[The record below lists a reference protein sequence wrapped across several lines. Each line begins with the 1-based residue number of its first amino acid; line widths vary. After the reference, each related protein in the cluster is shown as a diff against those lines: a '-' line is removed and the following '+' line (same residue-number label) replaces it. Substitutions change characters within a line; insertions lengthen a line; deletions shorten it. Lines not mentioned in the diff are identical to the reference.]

1 LADHKYGDARGFD
14 ARQALGAEASGGHP
28 HQREGAHQ
36 AGEEVTDRH
45 QAAVRRSLS
54 PAAWA
59 LRLSEAWDVGVIVL
73 DSGGELDFANS
84 RARYLLGAATDQDLD
99 ERWRQLHTVLAG
111 ELARATPG
119 VSTPIESSVTIDT
132 GGGGETQL
140 RLQVHALEE
149 DDCSGHLLLLQHAGH
164 VVAIEASLRH
174 ASHDRGLASLY
185 RDMAHDLKSVLNVI
199 GLNLALL
206 SRIAAEDRASH
217 SQHDI
222 AERSGAIMRRELKRL
237 DRSIALIL
245 DRTLIDREAP
255 ERFDLGECCGRIAQL
270 AASRAARQ
278 RVTVELTV
286 ADGPL
291 VVVEGYPDRVQ
302 GAVLNLVVNALDAMP
317 DGGTLAMRVWQEGQT
332 AYVRV
337 SDSGPGVAAAH
348 LPHLWRLHAT
358 TKATGTGIG
367 LYVTKTTV
375 EAHGGT
381 IAYHQ
386 PESGSGSVFTLT
398 FTTPPQSP

>member
-1 LADHKYGDARGFD
+1 M
-14 ARQALGAEASGGHP
+14 
-28 HQREGAHQ
+28 
-36 AGEEVTDRH
+36 TDRH
-45 QAAVRRSLS
+45 EGTVRRSLS
-54 PAAWA
+54 PATWA

-73 DSGGELDFANS
+73 DSGGGLDYANA
-84 RARYLLGAATDQDLD
+84 RARYLLDVATDEDLA
-99 ERWRQLHTVLAG
+99 ERWRQLHPVLADP
-111 ELARATPG
+111 LARATPG
-119 VSTPIESSVTIDT
+119 GATPIETTVTIAVRD
-132 GGGGETQL
+132 GETQL
-140 RLQVHALEE
+140 RLQAHALEE

-164 VVAIEASLRH
+164 AVAIEASLRH

-222 AERSGAIMRRELKRL
+222 AQRSDAIMRRELKRL

-245 DRTLIDREAP
+245 DRTLVDREAP

-278 RVTVELTV
+278 RVAVELTV
-286 ADGPL
+286 TDGPPVL
-291 VVVEGYPDRVQ
+291 IEGYPDRVQ

-317 DGGTLAMRVWQEGQT
+317 DGGTLAMRVWQEGQE
-332 AYVRV
+332 AYLRV
-337 SDSGPGVAAAH
+337 TDSGPGVAAAH
-348 LPHLWRLHAT
+348 LPHLWRLHGT
-358 TKATGTGIG
+358 TKTAGTGIG
-367 LYVTKTTV
+367 LYVTRATV

-381 IAYHQ
+381 ITYHQ
-386 PESGSGSVFTLT
+386 PEPESGSVFTLT
-398 FTTPPQSP
+398 FPAAAS